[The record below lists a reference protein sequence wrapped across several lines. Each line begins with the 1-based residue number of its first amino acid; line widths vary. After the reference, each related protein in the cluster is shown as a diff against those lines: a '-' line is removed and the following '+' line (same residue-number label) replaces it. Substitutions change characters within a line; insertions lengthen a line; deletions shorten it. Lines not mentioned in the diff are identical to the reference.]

1 MWHSIKNLKQSD
13 FHEISA
19 TCEIDPDSPWFSGH
33 FPGEPILPGIAQLG
47 IVLETIEQS
56 MKQKLVVSDVS
67 RVRFKQII
75 RAGDLLRIVIT
86 PVEKKPGSYSF
97 RIMVE
102 EELACSGNMTVHII
116 PQGKISDR
124 ITG

>member
-13 FHEISA
+13 SNEISA
-19 TCEIDPDSPWFSGH
+19 TCELDPDSPWFSGH

-47 IVLETIEQS
+47 IVFEAIEQS
-56 MKQKLVVSDVS
+56 RKQKLVVSSLS

-75 RAGDLLRIVIT
+75 RSGDPLRILIT
-86 PVEKKPGSYSF
+86 PVEKTPGSYSF

-102 EELACSGNMTVHII
+102 DELACSGMMTVHK
-116 PQGKISDR
+116 QGK
-124 ITG
+124 